1 MVGGRRPQ
9 HRPRPAY
16 YHNMA
21 GQLRPAALHQQYF
34 QHAGYL
40 GHVDTGHA
48 GYLGHVGTGHVGYL
62 GHADSGHDGYLGHV
76 DTGHVGYPGHVDT
89 GHDGYLGHVDT
100 GHVGYTGHVESGH
113 DGYLGHVDNS
123 VDTVYHVTSHAA
135 ETPASYPDTHV
146 GSSTLSYYD

>member
-34 QHAGYL
+34 QHEGYLGHAGYL
-40 GHVDTGHA
+40 GHVDT
-48 GYLGHVGTGHVGYL
+48 
-62 GHADSGHDGYLGHV
+62 GHDGYLGHV
-76 DTGHVGYPGHVDT
+76 DTGHVGYPGHVD
-89 GHDGYLGHVDT
+89 
-100 GHVGYTGHVESGH
+100 SGH
-113 DGYLGHVDNS
+113 DGYLGHVDNT

-146 GSSTLSYYD
+146 GSSTLLYHD

>member
-34 QHAGYL
+34 QH
-40 GHVDTGHA
+40 
-48 GYLGHVGTGHVGYL
+48 VGYL
-62 GHADSGHDGYLGHV
+62 
-76 DTGHVGYPGHVDT
+76 
-89 GHDGYLGHVDT
+89 
-100 GHVGYTGHVESGH
+100 GHVESGH
-113 DGYLGHVDNS
+113 DGYLGHVDNT

-146 GSSTLSYYD
+146 GSSTLLP

>member
-48 GYLGHVGTGHVGYL
+48 GYLGYHDTGHAGYL
-62 GHADSGHDGYLGHV
+62 NHLDAAHDGYLGHV
-76 DTGHVGYPGHVDT
+76 DTGY
-89 GHDGYLGHVDT
+89 
-100 GHVGYTGHVESGH
+100 

-135 ETPASYPDTHV
+135 DTPASYPDTHV
-146 GSSTLSYYD
+146 GSITLLA

>member
-9 HRPRPAY
+9 YRPRPAY

-34 QHAGYL
+34 QHEGYL

-48 GYLGHVGTGHVGYL
+48 GYLGHV
-62 GHADSGHDGYLGHV
+62 
-76 DTGHVGYPGHVDT
+76 DT
-89 GHDGYLGHVDT
+89 GHDGYLGHVDNT
-100 GHVGYTGHVESGH
+100 
-113 DGYLGHVDNS
+113 

-146 GSSTLSYYD
+146 GSSTLLP

>member
-9 HRPRPAY
+9 YRPRPAY

-48 GYLGHVGTGHVGYL
+48 GYLGHVDSGHEGYL
-62 GHADSGHDGYLGHV
+62 GHLDSGHAGYLGYH
-76 DTGHVGYPGHVDT
+76 DTGHA
-89 GHDGYLGHVDT
+89 
-100 GHVGYTGHVESGH
+100 
-113 DGYLGHVDNS
+113 GYLGHVDNS
-123 VDTVYHVTSHAA
+123 VDTVYPVSSHAA
-135 ETPASYPDTHV
+135 DTPASYPDTHV
-146 GSSTLSYYD
+146 GSISLLA

>member
-34 QHAGYL
+34 QHEGYQYL
-40 GHVDTGHA
+40 GHVASGHA
-48 GYLGHVGTGHVGYL
+48 GYLGHV
-62 GHADSGHDGYLGHV
+62 DSGHDGYLGHV
-76 DTGHVGYPGHVDT
+76 DNT
-89 GHDGYLGHVDT
+89 
-100 GHVGYTGHVESGH
+100 
-113 DGYLGHVDNS
+113 
-123 VDTVYHVTSHAA
+123 VDTVYHVTSHVA

-146 GSSTLSYYD
+146 GSSTLLYYD

>member
-9 HRPRPAY
+9 YRPRPAY

-40 GHVDTGHA
+40 GHVDSGHA
-48 GYLGHVGTGHVGYL
+48 GYLGYH
-62 GHADSGHDGYLGHV
+62 
-76 DTGHVGYPGHVDT
+76 DTGHA
-89 GHDGYLGHVDT
+89 
-100 GHVGYTGHVESGH
+100 
-113 DGYLGHVDNS
+113 GYLGHVDNS

-146 GSSTLSYYD
+146 GSITLLY

>member
-9 HRPRPAY
+9 YRPRPAY

-40 GHVDTGHA
+40 GHVDSGHA
-48 GYLGHVGTGHVGYL
+48 GYLGY
-62 GHADSGHDGYLGHV
+62 HD
-76 DTGHVGYPGHVDT
+76 T
-89 GHDGYLGHVDT
+89 
-100 GHVGYTGHVESGH
+100 
-113 DGYLGHVDNS
+113 GHVDNS

-135 ETPASYPDTHV
+135 DTPASYPDTHV
-146 GSSTLSYYD
+146 GNTLLY

>member
-9 HRPRPAY
+9 YRPRPAY

-34 QHAGYL
+34 QHQGYLGHVDSGHAGYL
-40 GHVDTGHA
+40 GHVDT
-48 GYLGHVGTGHVGYL
+48 
-62 GHADSGHDGYLGHV
+62 
-76 DTGHVGYPGHVDT
+76 
-89 GHDGYLGHVDT
+89 
-100 GHVGYTGHVESGH
+100 GH

-135 ETPASYPDTHV
+135 DTPASYPDTHV
-146 GSSTLSYYD
+146 GSITLLY

>member
-40 GHVDTGHA
+40 GHVDTGH
-48 GYLGHVGTGHVGYL
+48 
-62 GHADSGHDGYLGHV
+62 
-76 DTGHVGYPGHVDT
+76 VGYP
-89 GHDGYLGHVDT
+89 
-100 GHVGYTGHVESGH
+100 GHVESGH

-135 ETPASYPDTHV
+135 EPPASYPDTQV
-146 GSSTLSYYD
+146 GSSTLLYYD

>member
-9 HRPRPAY
+9 YRPRPAY

-40 GHVDTGHA
+40 GHVDSGHM
-48 GYLGHVGTGHVGYL
+48 GYLGSHCSGYL
-62 GHADSGHDGYLGHV
+62 
-76 DTGHVGYPGHVDT
+76 GHVDT
-89 GHDGYLGHVDT
+89 GHDGYLGHVDNT
-100 GHVGYTGHVESGH
+100 
-113 DGYLGHVDNS
+113 

-146 GSSTLSYYD
+146 GSSTLFTML

>member
-34 QHAGYL
+34 QHEGYL
-40 GHVDTGHA
+40 GHA
-48 GYLGHVGTGHVGYL
+48 GYLGHVG
-62 GHADSGHDGYLGHV
+62 
-76 DTGHVGYPGHVDT
+76 YP
-89 GHDGYLGHVDT
+89 
-100 GHVGYTGHVESGH
+100 GHVESGH
-113 DGYLGHVDNS
+113 DGYLGHVDNT

-146 GSSTLSYYD
+146 GSSTLLYHD

>member
-9 HRPRPAY
+9 YRPRPAY

-34 QHAGYL
+34 QHQGYL

-48 GYLGHVGTGHVGYL
+48 GYLGYH
-62 GHADSGHDGYLGHV
+62 
-76 DTGHVGYPGHVDT
+76 DTGHA
-89 GHDGYLGHVDT
+89 
-100 GHVGYTGHVESGH
+100 
-113 DGYLGHVDNS
+113 GYLGHVDNS

-135 ETPASYPDTHV
+135 DTPASYPDTHV
-146 GSSTLSYYD
+146 GSISLLY

>member
-9 HRPRPAY
+9 YRPRPAY

-34 QHAGYL
+34 QHQGYL
-40 GHVDTGHA
+40 GHVDSGHA
-48 GYLGHVGTGHVGYL
+48 GYLGY
-62 GHADSGHDGYLGHV
+62 HD
-76 DTGHVGYPGHVDT
+76 T
-89 GHDGYLGHVDT
+89 
-100 GHVGYTGHVESGH
+100 
-113 DGYLGHVDNS
+113 GHVDNS

-146 GSSTLSYYD
+146 GSITLLC

>member
-40 GHVDTGHA
+40 GHVDTGHV
-48 GYLGHVGTGHVGYL
+48 GYPGHV
-62 GHADSGHDGYLGHV
+62 DSGHDGYLGHV
-76 DTGHVGYPGHVDT
+76 DNT
-89 GHDGYLGHVDT
+89 
-100 GHVGYTGHVESGH
+100 
-113 DGYLGHVDNS
+113 

-146 GSSTLSYYD
+146 GSITLLNYD